1 MGDKPVFYA
10 GDDPFRFDEGYGTP
24 EEGIPLIVNVNGKDR
39 VTRWYITGPD
49 PDTGPDTEAEARR
62 DRASEEGPIYPIGPD
77 HDWVTWYNC
86 PHEPMYGNPD
96 RELVDVSTTRAKAEL
111 AAVRAFNRTRAS
123 CKDSDD
129 IKRACYDSI
138 ARINHDL

>member
-49 PDTGPDTEAEARR
+49 EDTDPDR
-62 DRASEEGPIYPIGPD
+62 DD
-77 HDWVTWYNC
+77 DWVTWYNC

-123 CKDSDD
+123 CKDRDD